1 MRRLLDFTHTMR
13 MKYFTILWIQK
24 RLDLDMIRLQCHL
37 HVYFKILRN
46 YSFCAIIGL
55 YSIKLSTE
63 DIKDMDY
70 VENYYMQKHRF

>member
-24 RLDLDMIRLQCHL
+24 RLDLEMIRLQCHL

-46 YSFCAIIGL
+46 YSFCVIIGFYKIINERQKKYGLCGKLL
-55 YSIKLSTE
+55 YAKASILT
-63 DIKDMDY
+63 
-70 VENYYMQKHRF
+70 